1 MLVAAYLGMEISI
14 MKEMFE
20 EQGPINVYFERE
32 IKNFYLNSYLFF
44 VLMRKDFGSS
54 VTIRPERGESLT
66 CNRKFL
72 RSSEETLFSFN
83 IFPDST

>member
-54 VTIRPERGESLT
+54 VTIRPKRGESLT